1 LLHKSPISKTLK
13 QFTPTLFNL
22 SLHFLF
28 NLGCQQKCAIS
39 KFKKKRKER
48 MDRINDK
55 KKEERRKDRI
65 NEKKEIKFSFNVI
78 S

>member
-1 LLHKSPISKTLK
+1 
-13 QFTPTLFNL
+13 
-22 SLHFLF
+22 
-28 NLGCQQKCAIS
+28 
-39 KFKKKRKER
+39 